1 MAAGGAEEFRPARR
15 ITFVRGAAAV
25 LSANRRRPA
34 GGGSLCRA
42 PRPDGG
48 SLYRDKVVRNGGPLV
63 TPKGAGA
70 ALVELVTQAT
80 ADIASAYLLS
90 GDGSKRLP

>member
-1 MAAGGAEEFRPARR
+1 MMAAGGAEEFRPARR
-15 ITFVRGAAAV
+15 ITFSAV
-25 LSANRRRPA
+25 PLRFSPQTGVGRPA
-34 GGGSLCRA
+34 ARA

-48 SLYRDKVVRNGGPLV
+48 SLYLDKVVRNGGPLV

-80 ADIASAYLLS
+80 ADIASAYQLS
-90 GDGSKRLP
+90 GNGLKWLP